1 MIEMFYGE
9 SYKETEEPMSSVVVR
24 TAFGAWVGVFA
35 VFIVLRIAG
44 MVDESMKLYAPM
56 FLFSGVMLGAL
67 LYGKK
72 HGGDSVA
79 D

>member
-1 MIEMFYGE
+1 
-9 SYKETEEPMSSVVVR
+9 MSSIVVR

-35 VFIVLRIAG
+35 VAVVLSLAG
-44 MVDESMKLYAPM
+44 MVDESMELYAPM
-56 FLFSGVMLGAL
+56 YLFSGVMLGAL